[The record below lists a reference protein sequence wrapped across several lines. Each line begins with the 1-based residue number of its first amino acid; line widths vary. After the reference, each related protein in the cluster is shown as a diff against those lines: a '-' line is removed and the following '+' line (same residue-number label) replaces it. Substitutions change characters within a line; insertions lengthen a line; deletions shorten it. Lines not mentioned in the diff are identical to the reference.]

1 MAADAQGGIFG
12 AADGVVPDGD
22 ASPMEDGVGEASM
35 TGIRAHDE
43 ATFAES
49 LCNGSDAC
57 QGSHGVIGSPL
68 QASVSSSD
76 ASSPDTTSWPA
87 ISSPPSVSPL
97 LSCGGFNESRP

>member
-1 MAADAQGGIFG
+1 MAQRALRGVVSDGVERAGMAADAQGGIFG
-12 AADGVVPDGD
+12 TADGVVLYGD

-68 QASVSSSD
+68 QASVSSD

-87 ISSPPSVSPL
+87 
-97 LSCGGFNESRP
+97 